1 MDLLHVYVQ
10 ILGNNKLAISLTEKI
25 ITEPNSAF
33 KNAGFLNTKNTKK
46 EFETSFNDTRKL
58 QQ

>member
-1 MDLLHVYVQ
+1 MYVQ
-10 ILGNNKLAISLTEKI
+10 ILGNNKVVISLAEKI

-33 KNAGFLNTKNTKK
+33 KNTGFLTAKNTKK

>member
-1 MDLLHVYVQ
+1 MYNF
-10 ILGNNKLAISLTEKI
+10 LGNNKLVISPTEKI
-25 ITEPNSAF
+25 RTEPNIEF
-33 KNAGFLNTKNTKK
+33 NNAGFLDVNNTKT

>member
-1 MDLLHVYVQ
+1 MHAYVQ
-10 ILGNNKLAISLTEKI
+10 ILGNNKLVISPTEKI
-25 ITEPNSAF
+25 TTEPATGF
-33 KNAGFLNTKNTKK
+33 DNAGFLDAKNTKT

>member
-1 MDLLHVYVQ
+1 MHTYVQ
-10 ILGNNKLAISLTEKI
+10 ILGNNKLVISATEKI
-25 ITEPNSAF
+25 ITQPENGF
-33 KNAGFLNTKNTKK
+33 ENAGFLDAKNTKT